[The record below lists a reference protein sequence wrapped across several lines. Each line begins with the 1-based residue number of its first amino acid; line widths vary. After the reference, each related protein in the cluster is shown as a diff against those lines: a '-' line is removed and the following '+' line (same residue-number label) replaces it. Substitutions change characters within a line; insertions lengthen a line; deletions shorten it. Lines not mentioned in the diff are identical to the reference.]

1 MGTVREEETSELAF
15 YSVEASL
22 KLKRRFTF
30 ISCDVGYKLINC
42 VSWYQDEDQ
51 LRASLSRV
59 HNFIYGI
66 HCPFLLASPALHS
79 A

>member
-15 YSVEASL
+15 YSLEASL

-51 LRASLSRV
+51 LRASLSWV
-59 HNFIYGI
+59 
-66 HCPFLLASPALHS
+66 AA
-79 A
+79 

>member
-1 MGTVREEETSELAF
+1 MTSPLSLHSQPAVRRRVWLGTVREEETSELAF

-51 LRASLSRV
+51 LRASLGWV
-59 HNFIYGI
+59 
-66 HCPFLLASPALHS
+66 AA
-79 A
+79 